1 MPTVEPGLTVKSL
14 AEVAWLVARVG
25 RRMIEDEAEP
35 SSTALQ
41 SFWQS
46 TRRLQRYWDETI
58 EVDLGSPAG
67 RTRFEETATQLFAT
81 ELLVRVW
88 ATILGCIDKRTGR
101 QDLTRIAS
109 NSVNGLLQIRHRLL
123 SHLLTQNV
131 PAAWAADLDR
141 VRRRC
146 DRWTDLLIGNLVGQS
161 ECFQFAFDPDRARD
175 FAVESLESDSSSH
188 PVELLVA
195 AGVQLSLLGQ
205 LPEIPLGSA
214 TFERLIQSI
223 LGSIPEQAFHRD
235 GSLRSQLLPEPKS
248 PPPPMVDF
256 PNDIP
261 PPGLGLPGHRR
272 RFN

>member
-25 RRMIEDEAEP
+25 RRMIETETEP

-46 TRRLQRYWDETI
+46 TRQLQRLWDESV
-58 EVDLGSPAG
+58 EDELNSPAG

-88 ATILGCIDKRTGR
+88 ATILGSIDQRTGR
-101 QDLTRIAS
+101 DDLTRIAS

-123 SHLLTQNV
+123 SHLLKQNV

-146 DRWTDLLIGNLVGQS
+146 DRWTDLLIGNLCGGR
-161 ECFQFAFDPDRARD
+161 EFFQFAFDPERARD
-175 FAVESLESDSSSH
+175 FAVESLESDSGSH

-205 LPEIPLGSA
+205 LPEIPLGST

-235 GSLRSQLLPEPKS
+235 GSLRSQLIPEQKS
-248 PPPPMVDF
+248 PPPASADF
-256 PNDIP
+256 PKDIP
-261 PPGLGLPGHRR
+261 FPGIGLTGHRR